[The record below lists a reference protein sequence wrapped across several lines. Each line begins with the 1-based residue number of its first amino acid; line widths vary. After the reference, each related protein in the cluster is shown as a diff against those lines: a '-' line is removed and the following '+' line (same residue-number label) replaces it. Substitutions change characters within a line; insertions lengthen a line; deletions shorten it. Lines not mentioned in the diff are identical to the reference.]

1 MLMSTEAN
9 KDLRFSEF
17 CVLEYLEYL
26 ETDIRIKLSFDE
38 YVSEFRYVLVEKWR
52 NEAQPILH

>member
-1 MLMSTEAN
+1 MSTETN

-17 CVLEYLEYL
+17 CVLEYLDYL
-26 ETDIRIKLSFDE
+26 ETDMRIKLSFDE
-38 YVSEFRYVLVEKWR
+38 YVSEFRYVLIEKWR

>member
-1 MLMSTEAN
+1 MSIKTN

-26 ETDIRIKLSFDE
+26 EANEKIKLSFDE
-38 YVSEFRYVLVEKWR
+38 YVSNFRYVLIEKWH
-52 NEAQPILH
+52 NEVQPILH

>member
-1 MLMSTEAN
+1 MSTETN
-9 KDLRFSEF
+9 KELRFSEF

-26 ETDIRIKLSFDE
+26 ESDNEIKMSFDE
-38 YVSEFRYVLVEKWR
+38 YVSEFRYTLIEKWR

>member
-1 MLMSTEAN
+1 MSTETN
-9 KDLRFSEF
+9 KELRFSEF

-26 ETDIRIKLSFDE
+26 EADNEIKMSFDE
-38 YVSEFRYVLVEKWR
+38 YVSEFRYTLIEKWR